1 MPLAKVLSCAVV
13 GLEGEIV
20 ECEVDVSRRGL
31 NGLAMV
37 GLPDTAVKEAKDRV
51 ESAIKNS
58 GFPFPN
64 GRIIVNLA
72 PADLRKEGP
81 TYDLP
86 IAVGIMV
93 AAGHSIADVTQCV
106 FLGEL
111 SLDGTVR
118 HAQGIL
124 PMVALA
130 RERGLRTAYVP
141 AVDAAEAAL
150 LPDMT
155 IYPVDTIGTLLNHLA
170 GMAAIAPMTSTG
182 IPEPPAMVWQGTDF
196 ADIKGQ
202 EHVKRAFE
210 VAAAGGHNLL
220 MSGPPGSGKTLL
232 ARALPSILP
241 NMTPDETLETTKI
254 YSVAGLLA
262 GDTPLVNRRPFRAPH
277 HTISHAGLVGGG
289 ATHGRARSR

>member
-1 MPLAKVLSCAVV
+1 MGLAKVLSCAVV

-31 NGLAMV
+31 NSLAMV

-58 GFPFPN
+58 GLRFPQ
-64 GRIIVNLA
+64 GRVVINLA
-72 PADLRKEGP
+72 PADIRKEGP

-93 AAGHSIADVTQCV
+93 AAGQVLADVTACV

-111 SLDGTVR
+111 SLDGALR

-130 RERGLRTAYVP
+130 RERGIKTAYVP
-141 AVDAAEAAL
+141 AVDSVEAAL
-150 LPDMT
+150 LPGMT
-155 IYPVDTIGTLLNHLA
+155 VYPVETLAGLMNHLA
-170 GMAAIAPMTSTG
+170 GVEPIPAVPYTGVPAAKR
-182 IPEPPAMVWQGTDF
+182 EQWQGTDF
-196 ADIKGQ
+196 GDIKGQ
-202 EHVKRAFE
+202 EHVKRALE
-210 VAAAGGHNLL
+210 VAAAGGHNVM

-241 NMTPDETLETTKI
+241 GMTPE
-254 YSVAGLLA
+254 
-262 GDTPLVNRRPFRAPH
+262 
-277 HTISHAGLVGGG
+277 
-289 ATHGRARSR
+289 

>member
-1 MPLAKVLSCAVV
+1 MALAKILSCAVV

-31 NGLAMV
+31 NSMAMV
-37 GLPDTAVKEAKDRV
+37 GLPDAAVKEAKDRV

-58 GFPFPN
+58 GFRFPN
-64 GRIIVNLA
+64 GRVVINLA
-72 PADLRKEGP
+72 PADIRKEGP

-86 IAVGIMV
+86 IAVGVMV
-93 AAGHSIADVTQCV
+93 AAGEVVADISGCV

-111 SLDGTVR
+111 SLDGAVR

-130 RERGLRTAYVP
+130 RERGMRTAYVP
-141 AVDAAEAAL
+141 SIDAAEAAL
-150 LPDMT
+150 LPD
-155 IYPVDTIGTLLNHLA
+155 IAVYPVATLAALLDHLSGRA
-170 GMAAIAPMTSTG
+170 PIAPVPYTRT
-182 IPEPPAMVWQGTDF
+182 PAPREEQWQGTDF

-202 EHVKRAFE
+202 EHVKRALE
-210 VAAAGGHNLL
+210 VAAAGGHNLM

-241 NMTPDETLETTKI
+241 AMTPEEQLDATKI
-254 YSVAGLLA
+254 YSVAGLLPA
-262 GDTPLVNRRPFRAPH
+262 DTPLITRRPFRAPH
-277 HTISHAGLVGGG
+277 HTISHAGVSVAGV
-289 ATHGRARSR
+289 

>member
-31 NGLAMV
+31 NSLAMV
-37 GLPDTAVKEAKDRV
+37 GLPDAAVKEAKDRV

-72 PADLRKEGP
+72 PADIRKEGP

-93 AAGHSIADVTQCV
+93 AAGQALADVTQCV

-111 SLDGTVR
+111 SLDGAVR

-130 RERGLRTAYVP
+130 RERGIRTAYVP

-155 IYPVDTIGTLLNHLA
+155 IYPVDTLASLLNHLSA
-170 GMAAIAPMTSTG
+170 
-182 IPEPPAMVWQGTDF
+182 VR
-196 ADIKGQ
+196 AD
-202 EHVKRAFE
+202 
-210 VAAAGGHNLL
+210 
-220 MSGPPGSGKTLL
+220 SPG
-232 ARALPSILP
+232 
-241 NMTPDETLETTKI
+241 
-254 YSVAGLLA
+254 
-262 GDTPLVNRRPFRAPH
+262 
-277 HTISHAGLVGGG
+277 
-289 ATHGRARSR
+289 

>member
-1 MPLAKVLSCAVV
+1 MALSKVLSCAVV

-86 IAVGIMV
+86 IAVGIMA
-93 AAGHSIADVTQCV
+93 AAGQVPAETESCV

-111 SLDGTVR
+111 SLDGNVR
-118 HAQGIL
+118 HAQGML

-130 RERGLRTAYVP
+130 RDRGIRTAYVP
-141 AVDAAEAAL
+141 AADAAEAAL
-150 LPDMT
+150 IPDMT
-155 IYPVDTIGTLLNHLA
+155 IYAVDTLGSLLNHLS
-170 GMAAIAPMTSTG
+170 GM
-182 IPEPPAMVWQGTDF
+182 EPLEPVVSNGVHEVPPIEWQGADF

-202 EHVKRAFE
+202 EHAKRALE
-210 VAAAGGHNLL
+210 IAAAGGH
-220 MSGPPGSGKTLL
+220 
-232 ARALPSILP
+232 
-241 NMTPDETLETTKI
+241 
-254 YSVAGLLA
+254 
-262 GDTPLVNRRPFRAPH
+262 
-277 HTISHAGLVGGG
+277 
-289 ATHGRARSR
+289 